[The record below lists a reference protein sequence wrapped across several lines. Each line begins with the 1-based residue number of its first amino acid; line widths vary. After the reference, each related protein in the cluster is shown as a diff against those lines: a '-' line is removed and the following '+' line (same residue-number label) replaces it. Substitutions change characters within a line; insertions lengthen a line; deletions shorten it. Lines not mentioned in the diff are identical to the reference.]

1 MFKRVDLFKM
11 GAVKAGCGLLTRL
24 LWVTLVLTGFQTQVQ
39 GQARAQ
45 AAGPVVGEIVIEGQR
60 RIEEDAIRS
69 RLSSQVG
76 EAFSEDKVAA
86 DVRELFDTGFFYN
99 VVVRKSGP
107 PQELTLTYEV
117 TEKPAIREIV
127 YRGNSEVK
135 DEDLREA
142 SGLRVFE
149 LLDMS
154 LVREAVEKIERL
166 YEEKGFFL
174 ARVSHEVQEIE
185 GAEDVRLI
193 FDITENE
200 KVQVRKITIIGN
212 NSIPTSRLKSR
223 MTTKE
228 GGFFSFLSGSGSYR
242 QEAFERDLQILN
254 FLYFNEGFVQ
264 VNIDRPQVF
273 VTPDK
278 RSIYITIRIEEGEQ
292 FRVSSVDFIGDLLM
306 PKEELLDA
314 ISIDDSEIF
323 VYETLQRDREI
334 IEAMYGDL
342 GYAYVN
348 VIPRPQIR
356 EREREVDLVF
366 EIDKGNKVHIGRIN
380 VLGNTKTRDKV
391 VRRELRIFEGE
402 LYNETRK
409 RQSMAN
415 VRRLGFF
422 EEVSFNTKTPPDDP
436 DKMDIDIVVRER
448 NTGTIQVGA
457 GYSSFQKFIFTGQV
471 NQTNFLGRGQNLG
484 ASLEYSQRQ
493 SIFKF
498 SFTEPYLMDT
508 EWSLGL
514 DAYQMNRVLTEYREL
529 KKGGA
534 IRVGHPLAPYL
545 YGFLRYRLDDTDIT
559 LNADADPALFPV
571 ETAEGIRSS
580 ITASIEYD
588 RRNDRFMPTD
598 GIYSSLSLE
607 YAGLGG
613 DQKFTKGFA
622 NFRYYKEIFWK
633 LVWRNNINYAFITSN
648 DPAREPPFNDLF
660 LLGGANSLRG
670 FDWFTVG
677 RRKYSERAYDDAIS
691 GGLSPSQA
699 ELYAMRPFGGK
710 QQFYYN
716 LEFQFPLI
724 EEAGIHAVVFY
735 DIGNAE
741 DQLRL
746 SDMRMNV
753 GYGFRWF
760 SPIGPLRFEFGF
772 PIDRREEYGESAMSF
787 HFAIGSPF

>member
-1 MFKRVDLFKM
+1 MQKVIAASNRFLVPWLQLVLL
-11 GAVKAGCGLLTRL
+11 AGLL
-24 LWVTLVLTGFQTQVQ
+24 LWTGPGWAQGRGSAQVSEIHIQ
-39 GQARAQ
+39 GHS
-45 AAGPVVGEIVIEGQR
+45 

-69 RLSSQVG
+69 RLVTQVG
-76 EAFSEDKVAA
+76 ESFSQDKVAQ
-86 DVRELFDTGFFYN
+86 DIRELFATGFFYD
-99 VVVRKSGP
+99 VVVSRSGT
-107 PQELTLTYEV
+107 PQEVILTYEV
-117 TEKPAIREIV
+117 VEKPSIREIL
-127 YRGNSEVK
+127 YRGNSEIK

-142 SGLRVFE
+142 SGLRAFE

-154 LVREAVEKIERL
+154 VVRQAVEKIERL

-174 ARVSHEVQEIE
+174 ARVTFEVQEIE
-185 GAEDVRLI
+185 NTDEVRLVFQI
-193 FDITENE
+193 EENE

-212 NSIPTSRLKSR
+212 NHIPTSRLKSR
-223 MTTKE
+223 MATKE
-228 GGFFSFLSGSGSYR
+228 GGFFSFLSGSGSYK

-264 VNIDRPQVF
+264 VSIDRPQVF

-292 FRVSSVDFIGDLLM
+292 FRVGSVDFIGDLLM
-306 PKEELLDA
+306 PKEELLEA
-314 ISIDDSEIF
+314 ISIDDSELF
-323 VYETLQRDREI
+323 VYETLQRDREV
-334 IEAMYGDL
+334 IEAKYGDL

-356 EREREVDLVF
+356 ERDREVDLVF
-366 EIDKGNKVHIGRIN
+366 EIDKGNKVYIGKIN

-391 VRRELRIFEGE
+391 VRRELRIHEGE
-402 LYNETRK
+402 LFNETRR

-422 EEVSFNTKTPPDDP
+422 EEVSFNTRTPPGDP
-436 DKMDIDIVVRER
+436 DRMDIDIVVRER

-457 GYSSFQKFIFTGQV
+457 GYSSFQKFVFTGQV

-484 ASLEYSQRQ
+484 AALEYSQRQ

-498 SFTEPYLMDT
+498 SFTEPYFMDT
-508 EWSLGL
+508 EWSMGV
-514 DAYQMNRVLTEYREL
+514 DAYQSSRSLTEYREI

-534 IRVGHPLAPYL
+534 LRVGHPLAPYL
-545 YGFLRYRLDDTDIT
+545 YGFLRYRLDDTEIR
-559 LNADADPALFPV
+559 LNPDADPLLFPV
-571 ETAEGIRSS
+571 ETAEGVTSS
-580 ITASIEYD
+580 LTGSIEYD
-588 RRNDRFMPTD
+588 RRDDRFMPSD
-598 GIYSSLSLE
+598 GVFGSMSLE

-613 DQKFTKGFA
+613 DLKYTRGLF
-622 NFRYYKEIFWK
+622 NFRYYKEIFWNV
-633 LVWRNNINYAFITSN
+633 VWRNNINYGFITSN
-648 DPAREPPFNDLF
+648 EPGREPPFNALF

-677 RRKYSERAYDDAIS
+677 KRQFSQDAFDDAQS
-691 GGLSPSQA
+691 GNAPDPASA
-699 ELYAMRPFGGK
+699 AMRPFGGK

-724 EEAGIHAVVFY
+724 RDAGIHGVVFY
-735 DIGNAE
+735 DVGIAE
-741 DQLRL
+741 DKL
-746 SDMRMNV
+746 SWDELRMNV

-772 PIDRREEYGESAMSF
+772 PLDRREQYGESAMSF